1 MDYKTMMDQARGKTK
16 AELVFKN
23 ARLINVYSGT
33 IDLLDVAVSQGV
45 ILGIGN
51 YDGHQEIDVKGKYLS
66 PGFIDSHVHIE
77 SSMLTPKEFAKV
89 IVPKGTT
96 TIIADPHEITNVLGL
111 RAIEYMLQASENIPL
126 DVYFMLP
133 SSVPATS
140 FEHSGAT
147 LNALEIASY
156 KNHPRILGLGEVMDY
171 PAVLDGDEDIHQK
184 IDVMEGHSIDG
195 HIPDLL
201 GNDLNAYIYAG
212 IETDHESTD
221 IQHLNERIA
230 KGMYVH
236 LREGSATRNVADLI
250 PAITTKNIH
259 RVTFCT
265 DDKHA
270 LDLIQEG
277 HINYNVNLSI
287 SLGMDPIDA
296 IRMATLNAATCY
308 GLKHIGGIAPG
319 KLADLIIFDD
329 LNHIEP
335 SMVYKK
341 GVLVAKHGKAMD
353 QSIESIP
360 DDLINTVHVDLT
372 HLDLSLPIQ
381 SNPVRVIGLIPHNII
396 TSELIAHVTLRDGHF
411 VHDPSLDILK
421 LVSIERHHHLG
432 SIGKALVQGFGF
444 KDCALG
450 MTIAHDS
457 HNIVIVGSDDDDILT
472 CAKELKKLQ
481 GGIVLVKKGKVV
493 TSLQL
498 EVAGLMTSSPGS
510 HVAEKI
516 KEIRSHLH
524 SCGMTMT
531 DDPLIAL
538 SFLCL
543 PVIPK
548 LKLTD
553 QGLFDVEHFQFTSL
567 EVNP

>member
-1 MDYKTMMDQARGKTK
+1 MDYKTMMDQARGLTK

-23 ARLINVYSGT
+23 ASVVNVYSGAIDYVDVAISQGIILGT
-33 IDLLDVAVSQGV
+33 GTYHGLKEIDL
-45 ILGIGN
+45 
-51 YDGHQEIDVKGKYLS
+51 KGKFLS

-77 SSMLTPKEFAKV
+77 SSMLTPREFAKV

-111 RAIEYMLQASENIPL
+111 RAIEYMLHASENIPL

-140 FEHSGAT
+140 FEHSGAS

-171 PAVLDGDEDIHQK
+171 PAVLNGDLEIHQK
-184 IDVMEGHSIDG
+184 IDVMEGHTIDG

-201 GNDLNAYIYAG
+201 GNDLNAYIFAG
-212 IETDHESTD
+212 IETDHESTAT
-221 IQHLNERIA
+221 QYLNERIA

-250 PAITTKNIH
+250 PAIHEKNIH

-277 HINYNVNLSI
+277 HINYNINLAI
-287 SLGMDPIDA
+287 SLGIDPIDA

-308 GLKHIGGIAPG
+308 GLKHMGGIAPG
-319 KLADLIIFDD
+319 KYADLVIFDD
-329 LNHIEP
+329 LHHIEP
-335 SMVYKK
+335 IMVYKR
-341 GVLVAKHGKAMD
+341 GQLVAQNGLCLD
-353 QSIESIP
+353 QTKESIP
-360 DDLINTVHVDLT
+360 DDVMRTVHVDL
-372 HLDLSLPIQ
+372 DQIDFKLPIH
-381 SNPVRVIGLIPHNII
+381 SNPVRVIGLVSHNII
-396 TSELIAHVTLRDGHF
+396 TDEIIMDVKVKDGYF
-411 VHDPSLDILK
+411 VYHPSLDVLK
-421 LVSIERHHHLG
+421 LVSIERHHHLNT
-432 SIGKALVQGFGF
+432 IGKGLVTGFGF
-444 KDCALG
+444 RDCALG

-457 HNIVIVGSDDDDILT
+457 HNIVIVGSNDHDMMI
-472 CAKELKKLQ
+472 CANELKKLQ
-481 GGIVLVKKGKVV
+481 GGIVLVKNGKIL

-498 EVAGLMTSSPGS
+498 EVAGLMTASSGQE
-510 HVAEKI
+510 VAKKI
-516 KEIRSHLH
+516 KAIRSHLIQ
-524 SCGMTMT
+524 SGMTMK

-553 QGLFDVEHFQFTSL
+553 QGLFDVEQFTFTQL
-567 EVNP
+567 EIKA

>member
-1 MDYKTMMDQARGKTK
+1 MDYKTMMDQARGITK

-23 ARLINVYSGT
+23 ASVINVYSGT
-33 IDLLDVAVSQGV
+33 IDHVDVAISQGV
-45 ILGIGN
+45 ILGTGF
-51 YDGHQEIDVKGKYLS
+51 YHGHQEIDLQGKYLS

-77 SSMLTPKEFAKV
+77 SSMLTPREFAKV

-111 RAIEYMLQASENIPL
+111 RAIEYMLHASENIPL

-140 FEHSGAT
+140 FEHSGAS

-171 PAVLDGDEDIHQK
+171 PAVLQGDEEIHQK
-184 IDVMEGHSIDG
+184 IDVMEGHTIDG

-201 GNDLNAYIYAG
+201 GNDLNAYVYAG
-212 IETDHESTD
+212 IETDHESTA
-221 IQHLNERIA
+221 IKYLNERIA

-250 PAITTKNIH
+250 PAIHAKNIH
-259 RVTFCT
+259 RATFCT

-277 HINYNVNLSI
+277 HINYNINLAI
-287 SLGMDPIDA
+287 SLGVDPIDA

-308 GLKHIGGIAPG
+308 GLKNTGGIAPG
-319 KLADLIIFDD
+319 KLADLVIFDD

-335 SMVYKK
+335 LMVYKK
-341 GVLVAKHGKAMD
+341 GQLVAKDGHILD
-353 QSIESIP
+353 QTKEYVP
-360 DDLINTVHVDLT
+360 EDVMNTVHIDLDQI
-372 HLDLSLPIQ
+372 DLSLPLKK
-381 SNPVRVIGLIPHNII
+381 NLVRVIGLVPHNII
-396 TSELIAHVTLRDGHF
+396 TDEIIMNVQVKDHQF
-411 VHDPSLDILK
+411 VFDPSIDVLK
-421 LVSIERHHHLG
+421 LISIERHHMRHTV
-432 SIGKALVQGFGF
+432 GKGLVTGFGF
-444 KDCALG
+444 KNCTLG
-450 MTIAHDS
+450 MSIAHDS
-457 HNIVIVGSDDDDILT
+457 HNLVIVGSNDDDILR
-472 CAKELKKLQ
+472 CAKELKKIQ
-481 GGIVLVKKGKVV
+481 GGIVLVKNGKVM
-493 TSLQL
+493 TSLRL
-498 EVAGLMTSSPGS
+498 EVAGLMTASSGYE
-510 HVAEKI
+510 VAEKI
-516 KEIRSHLH
+516 KAIRSHLIE
-524 SCGMTMT
+524 SGMTMK

-553 QGLFDVEHFQFTSL
+553 QGLFDVDKFTFTTL
-567 EVNP
+567 EVK